1 MAESAG
7 VWKQNKTI
15 HGSGPSGMLFSIA
28 PRNEPGYCSRRPN
41 GSVCFPDGLHELFHV
56 HCSTDADE
64 GRVHQDR
71 SAVLDVTLSQTKRFV
86 SCSIARIPA
95 RSTSKTIGPQTA
107 HHSIYGTTC
116 QARMHG
122 RGDEKRGLFFRT
134 MFFCCRHRR
143 FMSCFGCCDLPVM
156 LPKFNLA
163 EHLAVGAHQATRLCG
178 PR

>member
-1 MAESAG
+1 
-7 VWKQNKTI
+7 
-15 HGSGPSGMLFSIA
+15 MLFSIA

-41 GSVCFPDGLHELFHV
+41 GSVCFPDGLHKLFHV

-86 SCSIARIPA
+86 SCAIARIPA

-116 QARMHG
+116 QAHMGEVMRSVVLSSGPCSSAAATAASCHA
-122 RGDEKRGLFFRT
+122 LAAAI
-134 MFFCCRHRR
+134 CR
-143 FMSCFGCCDLPVM
+143 SCS
-156 LPKFNLA
+156 
-163 EHLAVGAHQATRLCG
+163 QSSI
-178 PR
+178 

>member
-1 MAESAG
+1 
-7 VWKQNKTI
+7 
-15 HGSGPSGMLFSIA
+15 MLFSIA

-86 SCSIARIPA
+86 SCAIARIPA